1 MVRCDPI
8 DEGVVSVYSKGSWKQ
23 FDVDQVFGS
32 TSQHTPWLPTV
43 ESQCGH

>member
-1 MVRCDPI
+1 MRCDPI

-32 TSQHTPWLPTV
+32 TS
-43 ESQCGH
+43 SQQQVGVA